1 MTEAKYCKPIIN
13 QFKKMYDRSKY
24 CKPIINQE
32 KKKKK
37 TLAHNSHGLCIFF
50 SRQRV
55 TYHAIL
61 NHFLLLIIPI
71 IQGDCIMMLISQE
84 QSLGIFF
91 QRICCSIKV

>member
-1 MTEAKYCKPIIN
+1 MYDRSRYCKPIIN
-13 QFKKMYDRSKY
+13 QL
-24 CKPIINQE
+24 
-32 KKKKK
+32 KKK
-37 TLAHNSHGLCIFF
+37 LSSQLSQVVHFF

-91 QRICCSIKV
+91 QHICSSIKV